1 MSKKISDFFSV
12 PLNTSYTAREM
23 TQGLRDQLLPEKLS
37 DIFGR
42 VFTSID
48 NRALL
53 DSSQPHLGVVIRML
67 PTKEP
72 PVGSMPWIRNEEKGS
87 TQSESEIS
95 SICYVASYDRVN
107 LFNTLP
113 ENRGAARTK
122 KDQILESDLILAYV
136 EGEPFKDKPITE
148 GSVVQIQFVNW
159 PKEARIIAVQEKNTP
174 FPATGPDGAQNAFG
188 EADGSTVGD
197 YELGNIKPVNAI
209 LKPRYGICKDALK
222 VVDLANKIGIEPAML
237 AAIRAVESG
246 GNPSARNFLP
256 NKFNKGITDPSK
268 KLPFTPGGPNKNYSF
283 STTPSETGKAA
294 FEKAFSINKKLAI
307 ESAAWG
313 KYQVV
318 VAGVA
323 NKVWATYTPDTFMN
337 EYNTNP
343 EKLSD
348 FLTLAWWQNSPNA
361 KQAANSNDFA
371 KLARIYNGPTYE
383 REHYDGLI
391 AGAYEQAIKCKEFAN
406 PAYSATSV
414 AAVAQQAIDQQ
425 QSQPSSVAQV
435 SGYKPPEER

>member
-12 PLNTSYTAREM
+12 PLNNSYTSGREIGR
-23 TQGLRDQLLPEKLS
+23 GLRDQLLPEKVS
-37 DIFGR
+37 DIFSR
-42 VFTSID
+42 VYTNIDDISIV
-48 NRALL
+48 
-53 DSSQPHLGVVIRML
+53 DSSQPHLAVVIRVL
-67 PTKEP
+67 PTKQP
-72 PVGSMPWIRNEEKGS
+72 PCGSIPWIRNIEKGS

-159 PKEARIIAVQEKNTP
+159 PKEARIIAVQDKNTP
-174 FPATGPDGAQNAFG
+174 FPATGEKGAQNAFG
-188 EADGSTVGD
+188 ESDGSTVGD
-197 YELGNIKPVNAI
+197 YEGGSIKPVSPI
-209 LKPRYGICKDALK
+209 LKPRQGLCKDALK
-222 VVDLANKIGIEPAML
+222 VIDLAKKIGIEPAML
-237 AAIRAVESG
+237 AAIRSVESG

-256 NKFNKGITDPSK
+256 NKFNKGITDPSQ

-283 STTPSETGKAA
+283 STTPSETGPAA
-294 FEKAFSINKKLAI
+294 FNKAFSINKKLAI

-323 NKVWATYTPDTFMN
+323 KKVWATYTPDTFMQ

-348 FLTLAWWQNSPNA
+348 FLTLAWWENSPNA
-361 KQAANSNDFA
+361 KQAANNKDFA
-371 KLARIYNGPTYE
+371 KLARIYNGPTYA
-383 REHYDGLI
+383 REQYDRLI
-391 AGAYEQAIKCKEFAN
+391 AGAYQQAIKCSEYTE
-406 PAYSATSV
+406 PATSATV
-414 AAVAQQAIDQQ
+414 ASQQTT
-425 QSQPSSVAQV
+425 
-435 SGYKPPEER
+435 PPKEG